1 MRQTP
6 KSIVIY
12 DKPLG
17 VSKILNAL
25 KFPGRGME
33 IYKGKTQESTEPY
46 KLLLHIFNS
55 LNL

>member
-25 KFPGRGME
+25 KFPGRGMG

-46 KLLLHIFNS
+46 KLLLHIFSS